1 MKIYRPTKLDNKD
14 ILLER
19 IIIDDKKYIA
29 IPQDDG
35 NILLKRKID
44 KVDEKQYDIVYKKNG
59 DILLKKKDINYDYTG
74 SAVHKCVLNGVEYEN
89 TSYAAIIRQI
99 YRLIKNVKQIINNT
113 KLNIKMG
120 HITGKG
126 YVYIEELD
134 ISIQRVEANISM
146 KEIINQCNLNDIE
159 LELTIK
165 LDNGEM
171 VDI

>member
-59 DILLKKKDINYDYTG
+59 GILLKKKDINYDYTG

-89 TSYAAIIRQI
+89 ISYSAIIRHVHW
-99 YRLIKNVKQIINNT
+99 LIKDVQQIINNT
-113 KLNIKMG
+113 TLNIKIG

-126 YVYIEELD
+126 YRYNKELN
-134 ISIQRVEANISM
+134 ISIQGVDANTAM
-146 KEIINQCNLNDIE
+146 KEIINQCNLNDIA
-159 LELTIK
+159 LELIIK

-171 VDI
+171 VNI